1 MDQQELIRDVISD
14 LKSTPE
20 RPKEG
25 RYLSLAEAEN
35 ILDST
40 IEHVRKTGS
49 ATEYFY
55 LTAHRR
61 RLSISL
67 TMIPYAESADATC
80 LDIGCYGYMAFWAWH
95 YLGYARVEGIEM
107 RPDIDQ
113 PILTRSI
120 EMEGRCLEL
129 KSYNFNITRSDW
141 PLEGVYDTVLFF
153 ETLEHVDQDPSGVLL
168 NVTRC
173 MHRDSI
179 LVTSV
184 PNSVSYKTLREFIA
198 GAPPWVYWFFHPDLG
213 HEPRH
218 SFEYTPIFFK
228 MALRSSGLT
237 DVAFRTICAFAEPEH
252 VTDLYEIG
260 ATLSIDASLF
270 GDTMLVQARKTSDEP
285 LFRYPDCLYSSDR
298 YYRSTNPAI
307 EERLTRARST
317 YEDKRD
323 VAVQEARRLF
333 EEQLRTEREQFE
345 GRLAQAEAATLEAQR
360 RVAHFSTLYDAVTGS
375 AYWRVTGPLRR
386 FGTRHPGVAAR
397 VRGIVAPLVRVF
409 RGPGNPT

>member
-1 MDQQELIRDVISD
+1 MDQQELIREVISD
-14 LKSTPE
+14 LKSTPDT
-20 RPKEG
+20 PKEG
-25 RYLSLAEAEN
+25 RYLSIAEAEN
-35 ILDST
+35 ILDTT
-40 IEHVRKTGS
+40 IEHVRRTGS
-49 ATEYFY
+49 ATEFLY

-61 RLSISL
+61 RLSLSL
-67 TMIPYAESADATC
+67 TMIPYAESPDASC

-120 EMEGRCLEL
+120 EMEGRRLEL
-129 KSYNFNITRSDW
+129 KSYNFNITQAQW
-141 PLEGVYDTVLFF
+141 PLDATFDTVLFF

-184 PNSVSYKTLREFIA
+184 PNSASYKTLREFIA

-228 MALRSSGLT
+228 MALRSAGLT

-252 VTDLYEIG
+252 VTDIFEVG
-260 ATLSIDASLF
+260 AMLSIDASLF
-270 GDTMLVQARKTSDEP
+270 GDTILVQARKTSDEP

-298 YYRSTNPAI
+298 YYRTTNPAI
-307 EERLTRARST
+307 EERLTQARST
-317 YEDKRD
+317 YARKRD
-323 VAVQEARRLF
+323 AAVQEARDQGQA
-333 EEQLRTEREQFE
+333 QLQIERE
-345 GRLAQAEAATLEAQR
+345 RLAQCEAEKLEAQR
-360 RVAHFSTLYDAVTGS
+360 QAAHVTTLYQAVTGS
-375 AYWRVTGPLRR
+375 AYWRVSGPIRR
-386 FGTRHPGVAAR
+386 FGTRHPGLANG
-397 VRGIVAPLVRVF
+397 VRAILSPLVRVL
-409 RGPGNPT
+409 RGSKGS